1 MARGAQRLGGR
12 VRVRG
17 RELSEDT
24 SPSQHFVLGPS
35 LYPLSRGEGPPY
47 YPRVEPWLL
56 THEATLRGTAF
67 VVLLAG
73 LGLAETFA
81 PRRRPSV
88 PRGFRW
94 LHNLGLIAVDTLV
107 LRLRSPL
114 LLVEFSLL
122 AQERGLGLLNQL
134 DLPGWAR
141 IVVALPLLDLA
152 IYWQHR
158 VFHAVPL
165 FWRLHMVHHA
175 DPDIDVT
182 TGVRFHPVEMVL
194 SLLIKM
200 AVVAA
205 LGAPPAAV
213 VIFEVLLNATSMF
226 SHANLNL
233 PPAVDRIVRWLTV
246 TPDMHRIHHSVRPY
260 ETNSNFGFNHPWWD
274 RLFGSYRDQPEE
286 GHEGMTIGLSQ
297 FLERKR
303 QSLPWMLALPL
314 TGATG
319 NYPAGDRPADQ

>member
-1 MARGAQRLGGR
+1 M
-12 VRVRG
+12 
-17 RELSEDT
+17 ES
-24 SPSQHFVLGPS
+24 
-35 LYPLSRGEGPPY
+35 
-47 YPRVEPWLL
+47 WLL
-56 THEATLRGTAF
+56 THEATVRATSF

-81 PRRRPSV
+81 PRRTPVAS
-88 PRGFRW
+88 RGFRW

-107 LRLRSPL
+107 LRLVFPL
-114 LLVEFSLL
+114 LLVEFALL
-122 AQERGLGLLNQL
+122 VQERGWGLLNQVA
-134 DLPGWAR
+134 LPGWAR
-141 IVVALPLLDLA
+141 IVVVLPLLDLA

-158 VFHAVPL
+158 IFHAVPL

-194 SLLIKM
+194 SLGIKM

-226 SHANLNL
+226 SHANVAL
-233 PPAVDRIVRWLTV
+233 PPAIDRIARWLTV
-246 TPDMHRIHHSVRPY
+246 TPDMHRVHHSVRPH

-274 RLFGSYRDQPEE
+274 RLFGSYRDQPEA
-286 GHEGMTIGLSQ
+286 GHIGMTIGLSP
-297 FLERKR
+297 FLDQRR
-303 QSLPWMLALPL
+303 QSLLWMLALPF
-314 TGATG
+314 TGSTG
-319 NYPAGDRPADQ
+319 PYPRRSTDEAAPAKRGRGF